1 MKYSL
6 FLILFLDSLFTI
18 AQSTVLEEN
27 NSRIYIQHTGRFLAN
42 SSSGDGAYEIPKTN
56 DVQKKSTLFTS
67 GLWIGAKTKD
77 SVEHLSAMTYRQR
90 GPDFWPGPISDT
102 LNTAKYNKIYKVTQ
116 QDVEDH
122 KSGNRSTA
130 DLLTWP
136 GNGDTTKGE
145 PWKLAPFYDLNNNTA
160 YEPHLGEYPRF
171 PGVSAAYC
179 VFNDASIHQNSGG
192 KPLNVDVHQLIY
204 QTAFSMGGI
213 IVDDVNLVRF
223 TLVNRGTDTL
233 TDVQL
238 GIFNDFDLG
247 NSADDY
253 IGCDTRIS
261 LAYIY
266 NGLSSDAGTNGYG
279 STPPAF
285 GIAMLSRPMASS
297 IYFKNSSNTVNGNP
311 SNWKD
316 YHNYLNAKWRTGH
329 HLRFGGN
336 GITGS
341 SEVASF
347 MYPSYTDPNFPDND
361 WNEKKE
367 GNTPGDRRFLSTFEK
382 TTLAPGKYESFD
394 FAYIY
399 ARALEGDNEASIS
412 TLKVKTRMIRSA
424 YFNNLFGWKENN
436 SLGGEQGEMLNTT
449 NPVPS
454 DNIIYPNP
462 STGHYSLEGNL
473 ANEGGVVIN
482 SLGQTIQSVAPHA
495 RLLDLSNQPSGVY
508 YFRAGGNTIQL
519 IKL

>member
-1 MKYSL
+1 
-6 FLILFLDSLFTI
+6 
-18 AQSTVLEEN
+18 
-27 NSRIYIQHTGRFLAN
+27 
-42 SSSGDGAYEIPKTN
+42 
-56 DVQKKSTLFTS
+56 
-67 GLWIGAKTKD
+67 
-77 SVEHLSAMTYRQR
+77 MTYRQR
-90 GPDFWPGPISDT
+90 GTDFWPGPISDK
-102 LNTAKYNKIYKVTQ
+102 LDTAKYNKIYKVTQ

-122 KSGNRSTA
+122 KNGNRSTA

-136 GNGDTTKGE
+136 GNGDTTNGE
-145 PWKLAPFYDLNNNTA
+145 PWKLAPFYDLNGNTV
-160 YEPHLGEYPRF
+160 YEPQLGDYPRF

-204 QTAFSMGGI
+204 QTAFSVGGV

-223 TLVNRGTDTL
+223 TLVNRGADTL

-247 NSADDY
+247 NSTDDF

-261 LAYIY
+261 LAYVY
-266 NGLSSDAGTNGYG
+266 NGLSSDAGSNGYG
-279 STPPAF
+279 YTPPAF

-297 IYFKNSSNTVNGNP
+297 IYFTNTSNSINGNP
-311 SNWKD
+311 STWKD
-316 YHNYLNAKWRTGH
+316 YHNFLNAKWKTGH
-329 HLRFGGN
+329 HLRFGGD

-341 SEVASF
+341 SGIASF

-367 GNTPGDRRFLSTFEK
+367 GNTPGDRTFLSTFEK
-382 TTLAPGKYESFD
+382 TTLAPGTHENFD

-436 SLGGEQGEMLNTT
+436 SLGGEQGEVLHNTH
-449 NPVPS
+449 PIPS
-454 DNIIYPNP
+454 DNSIYPNP

-473 ANEGGVVIN
+473 GNQGGTVIN
-482 SLGQTIQSVAPHA
+482 NLGLPIQSVPPHT
-495 RLLDLSNQPSGVY
+495 RLIDLSSQPSGVY
-508 YFRAGGNTIQL
+508 YFRTGGKSIKL